1 MQILGGK
8 MTQRLIPNV
17 KPKSIAL
24 DFDGVLNSY
33 KGYDGDNLG
42 MPRPGCKEFLEEL
55 SKDYNIIIFSA
66 RRYTKIIRWLN
77 QYNLQEYICNV
88 TRYKPKN
95 VVCFID
101 DRGIRFTGDYNETLE
116 MIKSFKTYWE

>member
-8 MTQRLIPNV
+8 MSKRLIPNV

-24 DFDGVLNSY
+24 DFDGVLNNY

-42 MPRPGCKEFLEEL
+42 MPRPGCKEFLEKL

-77 QYNLQEYICNV
+77 QYNLQQYICNV
-88 TRYKPKN
+88 TGYKPKN

-101 DRGIRFTGDYNETLE
+101 DRGLRFTGDYDETLE